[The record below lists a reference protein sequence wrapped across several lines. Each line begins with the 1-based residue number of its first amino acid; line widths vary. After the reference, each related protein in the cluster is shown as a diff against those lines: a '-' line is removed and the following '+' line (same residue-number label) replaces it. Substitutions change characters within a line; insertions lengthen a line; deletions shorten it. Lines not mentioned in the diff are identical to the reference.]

1 MEYLDTIVNVI
12 IAILIGVCTILTGA
26 WGYVMREIRDL
37 KQDTGELKDKAS
49 GFEEVKKRTENL
61 SEKFYLKDDLK
72 ERLDRIEDKQDK
84 IIDIYY
90 KTNNV

>member
-37 KQDTGELKDKAS
+37 RNKISD
-49 GFEEVKKRTENL
+49 VKKNNEGL

-72 ERLDRIEDKQDK
+72 ERLERIEDKQDR
-84 IIDIYY
+84 IINYFIE
-90 KTNNV
+90 KK